1 MQGLIGTT
9 GAFAGDAS
17 VTYSFEYFG
26 TGGAIPIDIAYNM
39 GINLGG
45 GSFNGQASIGLVLN
59 GSGLGGFELGN
70 TCGCQILSQYSGVLQ
85 NTINANQVYQIS
97 MDAGF
102 FGAAGVG
109 TGSTGFAF
117 VDPIISID
125 SSFAGNPNS

>member
-1 MQGLIGTT
+1 
-9 GAFAGDAS
+9 
-17 VTYSFEYFG
+17 
-26 TGGAIPIDIAYNM
+26 
-39 GINLGG
+39 
-45 GSFNGQASIGLVLN
+45 
-59 GSGLGGFELGN
+59 
-70 TCGCQILSQYSGVLQ
+70 
-85 NTINANQVYQIS
+85 